1 MDDIELDDLGDRGQ
15 DRPSEDR
22 EDQETTFDDDWTDES
37 ILDID
42 PSVREGL
49 EAERRADRELGV
61 RLGLKKR
68 AYTEDKKNLLRELNI
83 NVNKGD
89 GTSARSLFKRLKVT
103 VNRKGKINGA
113 EFDGVRIIVQRG
125 KRLVFTE
132 DVKKVSKLNESNGQ
146 ARKAREEHST
156 TPVALMEETL
166 DMTVDENLADS
177 S

>member
-1 MDDIELDDLGDRGQ
+1 MGDIELDDLGDRGE

-22 EDQETTFDDDWTDES
+22 EDQETTFDDDWRDES

-49 EAERRADRELGV
+49 ERRADRELGV

-89 GTSARSLFKRLKVT
+89 GTSARSLF
-103 VNRKGKINGA
+103 
-113 EFDGVRIIVQRG
+113 IVQRG